1 MGLKHNPISS
11 KWIYVWVLTGFTIK
25 NGNTSLIN
33 DRQMVVDDYSAGHIT
48 LFDIEK
54 ERIIQDGN
62 PVLQHLQRDD
72 L

>member
-1 MGLKHNPISS
+1 MGLKHHPISS

>member
-1 MGLKHNPISS
+1 MGLKHHPISS

-54 ERIIQDGN
+54 EKIN